1 MSNRGDMIGTRTGEM
16 DATAQNFMQ
25 RMQEFE
31 AALNNINNAV
41 NNLEVAWSGAGS
53 VAFQSAM
60 QRWHKDAMAVNNDLQ
75 QLAQGV
81 RSSSQ
86 AFTDLDTSMA
96 RAFNGF

>member
-1 MSNRGDMIGTRTGEM
+1 MSNQGDMIGTRTGEM

-41 NNLEVAWSGAGS
+41 AHLETAWSGAGS
-53 VAFQSAM
+53 VAFQGAM
-60 QRWHKDAMAVNNDLQ
+60 QKWTRDATAIHNDLE

-81 RSSSQ
+81 RNSSQ
-86 AFTDLDTSMA
+86 AFSELDNSMA
-96 RAFNGF
+96 KAFNGF

>member
-1 MSNRGDMIGTRTGEM
+1 MSGNGDMIGTRTGEM

-31 AALNNINNAV
+31 VALNNINNAV
-41 NNLEVAWSGAGS
+41 AHLESVWSGAGS
-53 VAFQSAM
+53 VAFQGAM
-60 QRWHKDAMAVNNDLQ
+60 QKWNRDATAIHNDLQ

-81 RSSSQ
+81 RNSSQ
-86 AFTDLDTSMA
+86 AFSTLDQDMA

>member
-1 MSNRGDMIGTRTGEM
+1 MSNQGDMIGTRTGEM
-16 DATAQNFMQ
+16 EATAQNFMQ

-41 NNLEVAWSGAGS
+41 AHLETAWTGAGS
-53 VAFQSAM
+53 VAFQGAM
-60 QRWHKDAMAVNNDLQ
+60 GRWRKDAMAIHNDLE

-81 RSSSQ
+81 RNSSQ
-86 AFTDLDTSMA
+86 AFSTLDQDMA